1 MITAQ
6 QATSKPSTEDRGSIF
21 GLLDDKESVMY
32 AEMTVGAITER
43 PSDFGSDS
51 RCGAKAS

>member
-21 GLLDDKESVMY
+21 GLDDKESVMY
-32 AEMTVGAITER
+32 AKMTVGAITER